1 MASFAY
7 TNTINNTF
15 IFIDGSY
22 FCFYRYHSLL
32 TWWKNAYPEVV
43 IDDPFLNE
51 QFVAKFRKT
60 FVDHVQNLKKNL
72 GIPKHVKPTIIVGRD
87 CKRENI
93 WRNELFPNYKAT
105 RANGKEDGFMGG
117 PFFKMVY
124 ADNLFIE
131 GGASTILYHPKLEA
145 DDCIALSVKHVLQKY
160 QDCNVYIITSDK
172 DYLQLAEPRVH
183 IYNLGFKKIT
193 DQKSSTGSAE
203 CDLFCKIVMGDISD
217 NGAGVNLGSP
227 VTGDNCTVASVTN
240 NAPSQF
246 PVGLTTVTWT
256 VTDAGALIRRGEPL
270 ARLSVP
276 ARGSVTLAPG
286 GTHLMLIG
294 VHEALVAGQT
304 VPVELRFEKAGTT
317 TVTMPVQARK
327 TAP

>member
-1 MASFAY
+1 MA
-7 TNTINNTF
+7 TTVENNTVNINKTF

-32 TWWKNAYPEVV
+32 TWWKNAYPEIVL
-43 IDDPFLNE
+43 DDPFLNE
-51 QFVAKFRKT
+51 QFVAKFRKI
-60 FVDHVQNLKKNL
+60 FVDHVQNLRKNL
-72 GIPKHVKPTIIVGRD
+72 GIHKSVVPTIIVGRD

-124 ADNLFIE
+124 QDKLFIE
-131 GGASTILYHPKLEA
+131 GGAKAILSHPTLEA
-145 DDCIALSVKHVLQKY
+145 DDCIALSVKHVLNKY

-217 NGAGVNLGSP
+217 NIP
-227 VTGDNCTVASVTN
+227 SV
-240 NAPSQF
+240 F
-246 PVGLTTVTWT
+246 PKCG
-256 VTDAGALIRRGEPL
+256 P
-270 ARLSVP
+270 
-276 ARGSVTLAPG
+276 
-286 GTHLMLIG
+286 
-294 VHEALVAGQT
+294 
-304 VPVELRFEKAGTT
+304 
-317 TVTMPVQARK
+317 K
-327 TAP
+327 TALKYYEDQAAFQTRLQSSDTFIAQYNTNKKIVDFNEIPVLLKNELFTNCEAVINEWL